1 MGLKPSKKHHY
12 QYNMNS
18 KSIKLPNVEFE
29 MLIELAKKDR
39 KTPDQFIINLINK
52 LYNGRK

>member
-1 MGLKPSKKHHY
+1 MN
-12 QYNMNS
+12 YNP
-18 KSIKLPNVEFE
+18 IKLPNVEFE

-39 KTPDQFIINLINK
+39 KPPEQFIANLITK

>member
-1 MGLKPSKKHHY
+1 VGLRQNKKHPY

-18 KSIKLPNVEFE
+18 KPIKLPNVEYE

-39 KTPDQFIINLINK
+39 KPPDQFIANLITK

>member
-1 MGLKPSKKHHY
+1 
-12 QYNMNS
+12 MNS
-18 KSIKLPNVEFE
+18 KPIKLTNVEFE

-39 KTPDQFIINLINK
+39 KTPEQFIVNLITK

>member
-1 MGLKPSKKHHY
+1 VGLRPSKKHHY

-18 KSIKLPNVEFE
+18 KPIKLPNVEYE

-39 KTPDQFIINLINK
+39 KPPDQFIANLITK
-52 LYNGRK
+52 LYNGKR